1 MDSITSYGHPTQ
13 GVLQLLSGS
22 NVYRTDYQGSI
33 TAYSDTTGVWLTTA
47 PTAPIDPAP
56 QPQPQPQP
64 GPDMDTTVYVT
75 KSGSKYHY
83 DWCPSLNRSKNLTPM
98 KASDAYN
105 SGYAACKV
113 CKPPT
118 W

>member
-1 MDSITSYGHPTQ
+1 MKHVLYALLTAVSILFTSCGP
-13 GVLQLLSGS
+13 SS
-22 NVYRTDYQGSI
+22 NTNN
-33 TAYSDTTGVWLTTA
+33 
-47 PTAPIDPAP
+47 P
-56 QPQPQPQP
+56 QVPNVPQPQPQP

>member
-1 MDSITSYGHPTQ
+1 MS
-13 GVLQLLSGS
+13 
-22 NVYRTDYQGSI
+22 
-33 TAYSDTTGVWLTTA
+33 
-47 PTAPIDPAP
+47 
-56 QPQPQPQP
+56 
-64 GPDMDTTVYVT
+64 TTVYVT

-105 SGYAACKV
+105 SGYGACKV